1 VSSSRSRKDLA
12 KATAILVV
20 ATLAPVSRAMA
31 QHANDNPVLSAE
43 DAFGLSLGLESIGL
57 YNPFSIR
64 GFNPQ
69 AAGNIMIDGLY
80 FDQQGQLS
88 NRVIEGS
95 TIRVGISEIG
105 YVFPAPTGIADYQ
118 LRRATDD
125 KLTASIIAQGGP
137 YDEKS
142 ISVDGS
148 IPLYSKELQLPL
160 GVNFQTGTPTQNG
173 NLGYTAN
180 VVNLG
185 AAPQWRPNDWLTV
198 RAFADWTNITQA
210 RTMPTVFTAGD
221 FLPPRIVR
229 GFLGQYWALGHFI
242 SENFGGLLH
251 ARLSPDWSLAAG
263 LFRSVA
269 NNPISYADLFVNTL
283 PNGLG
288 DHQIVA
294 APDQRTVS
302 TSGEVRLT
310 GHFAHGPWDQ
320 KVSAMVRGRDT
331 PAKYG
336 GDDTVDLGTAYIGA
350 PPQVREPAFSY
361 SAVTSELT
369 KLWST
374 GLAYQVQRTGWGLI
388 ALGVQKEHYDKS
400 VVTPGVSESHLT
412 DDPTRLYEQLAVPL
426 PGRALLYSGYT
437 QGFEDSGAAPSTA
450 ANRGAILPTTRTWQ
464 VDGGVRY
471 PITSKLSLIAGLFEL
486 NRPYFNFD
494 TDNVDR
500 QLGVQRA
507 SGLELSLAGE
517 IVTGLSINAGAL
529 IGHVAVIGPDLAAL
543 GVGSAAVGQP
553 SNQEQINLDYA
564 LPKLSGLSVDLAGG
578 HFSAAP
584 ATVDDGV
591 SIPQVFFISFGE
603 RYKFKLL
610 GAPAMLRVQLQNMSN
625 AYIWNIGY
633 SPGFLQFS
641 PRTVFAYLTVDL

>member
-1 VSSSRSRKDLA
+1 MPSSKNHAALA
-12 KATAILVV
+12 KAATIWVLAI
-20 ATLAPVSRAMA
+20 LAPVSRVMA

-69 AAGNIMIDGLY
+69 AAGNIMIDELY

-95 TIRVGISEIG
+95 TVRVGISEIG
-105 YVFPAPTGIADYQ
+105 YAFPAPTGIADYE

-137 YDEKS
+137 YDDKS

-148 IPLYSKELQLPL
+148 IPLYSKQLQLPL
-160 GVNFQTGTPTQNG
+160 GVNVQTGVPTNNG

-180 VVNLG
+180 LVNLG

-198 RAFADWTNITQA
+198 RAFADWTNITRA

-229 GFLGQYWALGHFI
+229 GFLGQYWALGHYI
-242 SENFGGLLH
+242 AENFGGLLH
-251 ARLSPDWSLAAG
+251 AKLSPHWSLAAG
-263 LFRSVA
+263 LFRSVTD
-269 NNPISYADLFVNTL
+269 NPVSYADLFVNTL

-294 APDQRTVS
+294 VPDQRTAS

-310 GHFAHGPWDQ
+310 GQFSHGHWAHR
-320 KVSAMVRGRDT
+320 VVAMARGRDT

-336 GDDTVDLGTAYIGA
+336 GDDTVDLGTADIGA

-361 SAVTSELT
+361 GALTSDLT

-374 GLAYQVQRTGWGLI
+374 GVAYQVQRTGWGLI
-388 ALGVQKEHYDKS
+388 AFGVQKEHYDKT
-400 VVTPGVSESHLT
+400 VVTPGVSEAHLT

-450 ANRGAILPTTRTWQ
+450 ANRGSILPATRTWQ
-464 VDGGVRY
+464 IDAGVRY
-471 PITSKLSLIAGLFEL
+471 PITPKLSLIAGVFEL

-494 TDNVDR
+494 TENVDR

-517 IVTGLSINAGAL
+517 IATGLNINAGAL
-529 IGHVAVIGPDLAAL
+529 IGHVEVIGPDLAAL
-543 GVGSAAVGQP
+543 GEGSAAVGQP
-553 SNQEQINLDYA
+553 SNQEQFNLDYA
-564 LPKLSGLSVDLAGG
+564 LPKLSGLSVDLAVG
-578 HFSAAP
+578 HFSTAP

-591 SIPQVFFISFGE
+591 FIPQAFFISIGE
-603 RYKFKLL
+603 RYKFTIL
-610 GAPAMLRVQLQNMSN
+610 GAPAMLRVQLQNVSDL
-625 AYIWNIGY
+625 YIWNVAN

-641 PRTVFAYLTVDL
+641 PRTVFAYLTVDA